1 MMAVMSVTADIL
13 VIVPAV
19 LGSTVIGAAI
29 NAVSQS
35 AGARRAEQ
43 QAQRERARDLLS
55 QIVNAAAALETEK
68 AVFRDRRNSWRAN
81 SLAAG
86 QALLDV
92 VAAWVDGN
100 WVRGASA
107 SARSL
112 REWDAA
118 EGARFME
125 RVQAA
130 AAQVNPA
137 LVSLSLLSP
146 QLEVPCTRV
155 ADALAAAGGA
165 RGRKNTQ
172 STSEA
177 LASAISELRA
187 AVYTFTAP
195 RPPSRWRLRR
205 RRAVRSPDT
214 PAIQ

>member
-1 MMAVMSVTADIL
+1 MAVMNVTADIL

-19 LGSTVIGAAI
+19 LGSTVIGAVI

-43 QAQRERARDLLS
+43 QGQRERARDLLG
-55 QIVNAAAALETEK
+55 QIVNASAALEAEK
-68 AVFRDRRNSWRAN
+68 AVFRDRRDSWRAN

-92 VAAWVDGN
+92 VAAWADGN

-112 REWDAA
+112 REWDAV

-146 QLEVPCTRV
+146 QLEASCTRV
-155 ADALAAAGGA
+155 ADALAAAGRA

-177 LASAISELRA
+177 LAVAISELRA
-187 AVYTFTAP
+187 AVYAFTAP
-195 RPPSRWRLRR
+195 EPPRRWRLRG
-205 RRAVRSPDT
+205 RRAVKPQSK
-214 PAIQ
+214 PAIR